1 MVRYIDV
8 NKLEEM
14 VIQSKKDNPHS
25 NSIQR
30 QMHTHEHRHF
40 LCMLNQAPTADVV
53 EVRHG
58 EWLPYDYDEEEYQ
71 DVEESYNWRCSICQD
86 DISYLDMVERDLLP
100 NYCPNCGAKM
110 DGKEIENET

>member
-1 MVRYIDV
+1 MGKKYIDA

-40 LCMLNQAPTADVV
+40 LCMINQLPLADVV
-53 EVRHG
+53 AVVRCEDCEFYTQFKKIEDFDG
-58 EWLPYDYDEEEYQ
+58 Q
-71 DVEESYNWRCSICQD
+71 CSIHCIQIDKEFYCQYGKKKTSFD
-86 DISYLDMVERDLLP
+86 ER
-100 NYCPNCGAKM
+100 NG
-110 DGKEIENET
+110 GQ